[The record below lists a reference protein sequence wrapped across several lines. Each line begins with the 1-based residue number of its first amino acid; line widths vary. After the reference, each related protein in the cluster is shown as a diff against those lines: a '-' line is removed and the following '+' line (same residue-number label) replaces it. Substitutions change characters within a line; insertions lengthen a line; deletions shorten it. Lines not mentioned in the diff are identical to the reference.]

1 MSWPSDWLTGV
12 YLFLF
17 AFGLIFSAASLFF
30 SVGDD
35 LPGLD
40 LDGDANADHVGAP
53 SPISLSTIL
62 IFVMWFGA
70 TGYIARTWGG
80 LAAWL
85 TLIPATVVG
94 LVGATLVYF
103 LMAKV
108 LWRGQ
113 THLDPTNY
121 DIRGTVARVT
131 SPVRPGGTGEIV
143 YTLDGKQR
151 VDGARSVDGAA
162 IPVGAEV
169 TIVRYT
175 EGIAHVAPL
184 VWAEQNFYGDPVE
197 PLSLPPPEAGR
208 LRPAAQDDDR
218 TARIHE

>member
-17 AFGLIFSAASLFF
+17 AFGLLFSAASLFF

-40 LDGDANADHVGAP
+40 LDGDSNTDHVGAP
-53 SPISLSTIL
+53 SPLSLSTIL
-62 IFVMWFGA
+62 IFLMWFGA

-85 TLIPATVVG
+85 TVIPATVVG
-94 LVGATLVYF
+94 LIGAALVY
-103 LMAKV
+103 LLLAKV

-113 THLDPTNY
+113 THLDPANY

-143 YTLDGKQR
+143 YMLDGKQR
-151 VDGARSVDGAA
+151 VDGARSVDDAA
-162 IPVGAEV
+162 LPAGAEV

-175 EGIAHVAPL
+175 EGIAYVAPL
-184 VWAEQNFYGDPVE
+184 QWADQNFLGDPVE
-197 PLSLPPPEAGR
+197 PLSLPPPVAR
-208 LRPAAQDDDR
+208 WSCPAATDEGR
-218 TARIHE
+218 EARAHE